1 MSRFRPIVFD
11 LDGTLVDSAPD
22 LHAAANRMLAELGRP
37 PVTLGQVTGFIG
49 NGVPKLVERC
59 LEATGE
65 AEGEAAGGAGG
76 HAEAVAR
83 FRRHYDAAPAELT
96 RPYPGALAAARAL
109 RDAGC
114 RLGICTNKPEAPA
127 RKLLSLL
134 GMDDLFDAVV
144 GGDTSPSQKPDPAP
158 LRLAIEALGGAHASA
173 LFVGDSEVDA
183 LTAGNADV
191 AFALFT
197 RGYRRAPVERLRAA
211 LAFDDFV
218 RLVDF
223 ALAPAEER
231 PQMPACETPSYG
243 AVSN

>member
-1 MSRFRPIVFD
+1 MMRYRPIIFD

-22 LHAAANRMLAELGRP
+22 LHAAANRMLAEFGRHP
-37 PVTLGQVTGFIG
+37 LSLGQVTGFIG

-59 LEATGE
+59 LEATG
-65 AEGEAAGGAGG
+65 GVNGR

-96 RPYPGALAAARAL
+96 RPYPGVLAAVHAI

-114 RLGICTNKPEAPA
+114 PLGICTNKPEAPA
-127 RKLLSLL
+127 RKLLGLL
-134 GMDDLFDAVV
+134 GMDGLFGVVV
-144 GGDTSPSQKPDPAP
+144 GGDTVAFHKPDPAP
-158 LRLAIEALGGAHASA
+158 LIRAIEVLGGHPAAA

-183 LTAGNADV
+183 ATAADAGV

-197 RGYRRAPVERLRAA
+197 RGYRKAPAGQFEAA
-211 LAFDDFV
+211 LAFDDFAS
-218 RLVDF
+218 LAGF
-223 ALAPAEER
+223 ALAPADRGREKS
-231 PQMPACETPSYG
+231 AHGGSTPG